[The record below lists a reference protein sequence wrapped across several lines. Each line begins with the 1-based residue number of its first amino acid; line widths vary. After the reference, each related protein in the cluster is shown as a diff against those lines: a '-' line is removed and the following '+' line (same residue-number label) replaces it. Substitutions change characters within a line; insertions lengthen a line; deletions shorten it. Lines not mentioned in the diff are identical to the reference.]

1 MVPIYYIFFKKQNK
15 EIRCRKNL
23 VIFRFKSQFLKKY
36 LVQKYTTE
44 NYDEWNEFVA
54 KAKNATFLFHRDF
67 MEYHQDRFEDYSL
80 LLFDETQKLRA
91 IFPANRVG
99 TVLHSHQG
107 LTYGGLV
114 FETNHNP
121 IFTQKM
127 VDSLLLFL
135 KKESFTEVK
144 IKIIPTIYNKSNTQ
158 EFDCYLHEIGAE
170 LLNREMN
177 LIIDLRNEWKLSKS
191 KFKHFKKAVAK
202 LEMIAED
209 DFSLFWNDVLIPR
222 LSEKYDA
229 NPVHGLNEIQQL
241 KEKFNSNIIQYS
253 AYYEDEI
260 VAGITIFKFDNVIKS
275 QYGATTKAGEKLRAL
290 DFLFISLI
298 QKFKNDGCF
307 YFDMG
312 TVSNNEGLLN
322 QKIELGCDV
331 FTNDFYCIKL

>member
-1 MVPIYYIFFKKQNK
+1 M
-15 EIRCRKNL
+15 
-23 VIFRFKSQFLKKY
+23 KKY
-36 LVQKYTTE
+36 HIQKYNSE
-44 NYDEWNEFVA
+44 FNNLWNEFVA
-54 KAKNATFLFHRDF
+54 KSKNATFLFHRDF

-80 LLFDETQKLRA
+80 LIFDETQKLQA
-91 IFPANRVG
+91 VFPANRVE
-99 TVLHSHQG
+99 TVLYSHQG

-114 FETNHNP
+114 FERNHNP
-121 IFTQKM
+121 IFTSKM

-135 KKESFTEVK
+135 KKEAFTEVN

-158 EFDCYLHEIGAE
+158 EFDCYLYKIGAE

-191 KFKHFKKAVAK
+191 KFKHFKKAESK
-202 LEMIAED
+202 LEMIEEE
-209 DFSLFWNDVLIPR
+209 DFSVFWNDVLIPR

-229 NPVHGLNEIQQL
+229 NPVHNLNEIKQL
-241 KEKFNSNIIQYS
+241 KEKFNSNIVQYS

-298 QKFKNDGCF
+298 QKFKNEGYF

-312 TVSNNEGLLN
+312 TVTNNVGLLN

-331 FTNDFYCIKL
+331 FNNDSYCIKL

>member
-1 MVPIYYIFFKKQNK
+1 MKNYFV
-15 EIRCRKNL
+15 RKYQ
-23 VIFRFKSQFLKKY
+23 STDY
-36 LVQKYTTE
+36 LL
-44 NYDEWNEFVA
+44 WNNFVA
-54 KAKNATFLFHRDF
+54 HAKNATFLFHRDF

-99 TVLHSHQG
+99 TVLYSHQG

-121 IFTQKM
+121 IFTPKM

-135 KKESFTEVK
+135 KKESFTEVN

-158 EFDCYLHEIGAE
+158 EFDCYLHKIGAA

-177 LIIDLRNEWKLSKS
+177 LIIDFRNELKLSKS
-191 KFKHFKKAVAK
+191 KFKHFKKTESK
-202 LEMIAED
+202 LEMIAQN
-209 DFSLFWNDVLIPR
+209 DFSMFWNNVLVPR

-229 NPVHGLNEIQQL
+229 NPVHSLDEIQQL
-241 KEKFNSNIIQYS
+241 KEKFNSNIVQYS
-253 AYYEDEI
+253 AYYDDEI

-298 QKFKNDGCF
+298 QKFKNEGYF

-312 TVSNNEGLLN
+312 TVTNNEGLLN

-331 FTNDFYCIKL
+331 FTNDSYCIKL

>member
-1 MVPIYYIFFKKQNK
+1 M
-15 EIRCRKNL
+15 
-23 VIFRFKSQFLKKY
+23 KKY
-36 LVQKYTTE
+36 HVQKYTTE

-99 TVLHSHQG
+99 TVLYSHQG

-121 IFTQKM
+121 IFTPKM
-127 VDSLLLFL
+127 VNSLLLFL
-135 KKESFTEVK
+135 IKESFTEVK

-158 EFDCYLHEIGAE
+158 EFDCYLHEVGAE

-191 KFKHFKKAVAK
+191 KFKHFKKAEAK
-202 LEMIAED
+202 LEMIEED
-209 DFSLFWNDVLIPR
+209 DLSLFWNDVLIPR

-229 NPVHGLNEIQQL
+229 NPVHSLNEIQQL
-241 KEKFNSNIIQYS
+241 KEKFNSNIVQYS
-253 AYYEDEI
+253 AYHEDGI
-260 VAGITIFKFDNVIKS
+260 VAGITIFKFNKVIKS

-298 QKFKNDGCF
+298 QKFKNEGYL

>member
-1 MVPIYYIFFKKQNK
+1 LGKYHVEKYSSIRYDLWNK
-15 EIRCRKNL
+15 
-23 VIFRFKSQFLKKY
+23 
-36 LVQKYTTE
+36 
-44 NYDEWNEFVA
+44 FVA
-54 KAKNATFLFHRDF
+54 NAKNATFLFHRDF

-80 LLFDETQKLRA
+80 LIFDETQKLRA
-91 IFPANRVG
+91 VLPANRAG
-99 TVLHSHQG
+99 AVLYSHQG

-114 FETNHNP
+114 FEINHSP
-121 IFTQKM
+121 IFTSKM

-135 KKESFTEVK
+135 KKESFTEVN

-177 LIIDLRNEWKLSKS
+177 LIIDFRNEGKLSKS
-191 KFKHFKKAVAK
+191 KFKHFKKAESK
-202 LEMIAED
+202 LEMIEEE
-209 DFSLFWNDVLIPR
+209 DFSIFWNDVLIPR

-229 NPVHGLNEIQQL
+229 NPVHSLNEIQQL
-241 KEKFNSNIIQYS
+241 KEKFNSNIVQYS
-253 AYYEDEI
+253 AYYDDEI

-298 QKFKNDGCF
+298 QKFKNEGYF

-312 TVSNNEGLLN
+312 TVANNEGLLN

-331 FTNDFYCIKL
+331 FNNDSYRIKL